1 MKLIKIG
8 LISVLILLIA
18 YQTAIYKSTQ
28 LNSGNA
34 PIISSDVD
42 EIHIPCRYSK
52 EDLLQGLT
60 AYDVED
66 GYLTEK
72 ILIGGFS
79 DFTERGV
86 SSLEYAVYDK
96 DGNIAVFNRKVV
108 FIDYVPPRIAMKDPW
123 VCRATEN
130 AYYYPSLTLDGS
142 DMLDGDISKHILIT
156 STDLDFSKPGK
167 YTASVYLKNSFGD
180 EVSMD
185 LPIHVVDAWQSGY
198 VIELTEPLVY
208 AETGET
214 ILPERYVAA
223 VRNEYTGEILPID
236 LSERT
241 YTASVFL
248 KNSVS
253 DEGTMDLSAYMPDFG
268 HGGYNIGLTEPLIYV
283 EKGETI
289 GPEEYTD
296 SVRDEHTIEI
306 IPGTGYELTI
316 HSFVDT
322 SKDGIYEIQFS
333 AVSTDKVQRGET
345 WMTVVVGDYGG

>member
-1 MKLIKIG
+1 M
-8 LISVLILLIA
+8 
-18 YQTAIYKSTQ
+18 
-28 LNSGNA
+28 
-34 PIISSDVD
+34 
-42 EIHIPCRYSK
+42 
-52 EDLLQGLT
+52 
-60 AYDVED
+60 
-66 GYLTEK
+66 
-72 ILIGGFS
+72 
-79 DFTERGV
+79 
-86 SSLEYAVYDK
+86 
-96 DGNIAVFNRKVV
+96 
-108 FIDYVPPRIAMKDPW
+108 
-123 VCRATEN
+123 
-130 AYYYPSLTLDGS
+130 
-142 DMLDGDISKHILIT
+142 
-156 STDLDFSKPGK
+156 
-167 YTASVYLKNSFGD
+167 YLKNSFGD